1 MLIID
6 DRKFVLTKFDNEDE
20 LERVVIANAE
30 YIFGPS
36 SIYFPKSLIKTADGA
51 GTIPDGYVIDLDGR
65 RWYIV
70 EAEVSQHSVWNHI
83 APQVAKQ
90 IIAANNPVTK
100 QQLIEIAIDRVR
112 DDEAVQ
118 DKFAEQSIDPIDY
131 RRVLAEIVSTAPIIG
146 MPIDD
151 VKNDLREWAA
161 TLKVDVRLWIVR
173 KYIEFNNPRNVAY
186 EIPEEFRPVLE
197 TGTDES
203 TAQQIARY
211 DVSITDLIDADLLA
225 PGQRLVMPYKPRN
238 GEQRTYKATV
248 LSDGTLEVLGRSF
261 SSPSYAAVFGI
272 QDAGS
277 SRSTVNGWTA
287 WRLENGATL
296 AEIRDRF
303 LSDGNGEPQ
312 PIGQITNR

>member
-1 MLIID
+1 MLVID
-6 DRKFVLTKFDNEDE
+6 ERKFVLTKFDSEDE

-36 SIYFPKSLIKTADGA
+36 SIYFPKSLIRTSDGA

-112 DDEAVQ
+112 DDENLQ
-118 DKFAEQSIDPIDY
+118 DKFSEQGIEPIDF
-131 RRVLAEIVSTAPIIG
+131 RRVLGEILATKPIIG
-146 MPIDD
+146 MPIDA

-161 TLKVDVRLWIVR
+161 TLKVDVRLWIVQ
-173 KYIEFNNPRNVAY
+173 KYVEFNNPDNVAY
-186 EIPEEFRPVLE
+186 EIPEEFRPVLDTAPDE
-197 TGTDES
+197 TT
-203 TAQQIARY
+203 TQQIARY
-211 DVSITDLIDADLLA
+211 DVSISDLIDAESLA
-225 PGQRLVMPYKPRN
+225 VGQRLLMPYKPRN
-238 GEQRTYKATV
+238 GEQKTYEAFV
-248 LSDGTLEVLGRSF
+248 MEDGSLQVLGRSF

-287 WRLENGATL
+287 WRLENGSTL
-296 AEIRDRF
+296 ADIRDE
-303 LSDGNGEPQ
+303 LLANGNDES
-312 PIGQITNR
+312 